1 MNPEHFLEE
10 ARNMQRLHH
19 RKIVQLMGVCT
30 QDEPYYIITEFMA
43 NGSLKSYL
51 QENGQENI
59 GFATLIDMA
68 AQVIDVAFILIYI
81 LSIFVLLNLISVH
94 FFTSQQN
101 I

>member
-51 QENGQENI
+51 QENGPENI

-68 AQVIDVAFILIYI
+68 AQVIDVAFYPFFIYQVYLFCFILI
-81 LSIFVLLNLISVH
+81 
-94 FFTSQQN
+94 
-101 I
+101 

>member
-1 MNPEHFLEE
+1 MNPDQFLEE

-30 QDEPYYIITEFMA
+30 QDGPYYIVAEYMA

-51 QENGQENI
+51 KDQGSENI

-68 AQVIDVAFILIYI
+68 AQVI
-81 LSIFVLLNLISVH
+81 
-94 FFTSQQN
+94 
-101 I
+101 